1 MVQLRLHGQTGRG
14 HGGWQAVGHATVG
27 ADTQSTAGSAVVLR
41 APTHTARP
49 VDARRP
55 EAGSQRSQPPHVH
68 AAPPPPTP
76 RAPRQ
81 LCPTRPRRPHASCG
95 CAAAAAA
102 VAGAEAC
109 SGPPQTVGGPLQILV
124 GPRTRGRAQLPKKA
138 FSAVEWRGGWEC
150 HRSHVSSQFVE
161 CAGYIWP
168 RRPTGG
174 QLSERLVRRDADW
187 HVTVFLKR

>member
-1 MVQLRLHGQTGRG
+1 MVQLRLHGQAGRG

-27 ADTQSTAGSAVVLR
+27 GDTQSTAGSAVVLR

-55 EAGSQRSQPPHVH
+55 EAGSQRSQPPHVR

-76 RAPRQ
+76 REPRQ
-81 LCPTRPRRPHASCG
+81 LCPTRPRRPHASCS

-109 SGPPQTVGGPLQILV
+109 WSATDGR
-124 GPRTRGRAQLPKKA
+124 RTPAKFGRATHARPCTTPEKA

-150 HRSHVSSQFVE
+150 HRSHVPSQFVE

-174 QLSERLVRRDADW
+174 PLSERLVRRDADW
-187 HVTVFLKR
+187 HVTVFLKG